1 MSSKGKKTENGETS
15 VKGDDDEDRRK
26 NDEEFGDKIVK
37 KKKIGKN
44 PLVDTSFL
52 PDDERESKM
61 LELKK
66 KLIEDYN
73 KEQEIIKSKVF
84 IECSGFI
91 NRLTDQTLEVKYMYW
106 DGSNVTKTIQ
116 VWIFS
121 VVLPSDLLFRWKRIR
136 R

>member
-1 MSSKGKKTENGETS
+1 MSETQSMSSKGKKTENGETS

-121 VVLPSDLLFRWKRIR
+121 VVLPSDLLFR
-136 R
+136 

>member
-1 MSSKGKKTENGETS
+1 MSETQSMSSKGKKTENGETS

-116 VWIFS
+116 VWVFS
-121 VVLPSDLLFRWKRIR
+121 VVLPSDLLFR
-136 R
+136 